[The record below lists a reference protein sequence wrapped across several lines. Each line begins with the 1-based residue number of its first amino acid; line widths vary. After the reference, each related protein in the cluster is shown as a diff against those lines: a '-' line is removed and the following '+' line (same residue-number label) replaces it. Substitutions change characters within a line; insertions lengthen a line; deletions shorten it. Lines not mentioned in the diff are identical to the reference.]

1 MEDNK
6 KTYRKKLKY
15 GGSYAPCQTFAATV
29 LQLLNFL
36 YLHFYKHRRK
46 EYKYTYSKQ
55 KASTMANTIVENTN
69 TQIQSSEEEQLL
81 NDPLAFCEQR
91 PAGESICL
99 KPAGDEYSTRPK
111 FYIAVQILQKFNV
124 CQNFKQ
130 ILKEMTH

>member
-1 MEDNK
+1 M
-6 KTYRKKLKY
+6 
-15 GGSYAPCQTFAATV
+15 
-29 LQLLNFL
+29 
-36 YLHFYKHRRK
+36 
-46 EYKYTYSKQ
+46 
-55 KASTMANTIVENTN
+55 KANTN
-69 TQIQSSEEEQLL
+69 TQMQRSEQEQSL